1 MKKYSLPL
9 VLALLAVVCTV
20 VSCNSDEETTWDEYR
35 EYRDLNNEWLA
46 DLQTLK
52 DENGE
57 PYYKMIV
64 PSWNP
69 GAFVLLHHY
78 NDPAENADK
87 LSPLYTSTIDVRYKL
102 HLYDGTP
109 VDSSDNVT
117 QYGTPGV
124 YRAKLNTL
132 VQGWAIGL
140 SGQVHCGDSVEL
152 IVPYGVG
159 YGAQTM
165 GEIKPYSN
173 LRFNIRLVDIPYYE
187 LAPYE

>member
-1 MKKYSLPL
+1 MKKYTLPII
-9 VLALLAVVCTV
+9 LAAFGILSAM
-20 VSCNSDEETTWDEYR
+20 VSCNSDEETTWE
-35 EYRDLNNEWLA
+35 EYRDYREQNDEWLA
-46 DLQTLK
+46 GLQSLK
-52 DENGE
+52 DEDGE

-69 GAFVLLHHY
+69 GAFVLLHY
-78 NDPAENADK
+78 FNDPAENADK

-102 HLYDGTP
+102 HLFDGTP

-117 QYGTPGV
+117 STGVAGV
-124 YRAKLNTL
+124 YRARLNTL

-159 YGAQTM
+159 YGAQST
-165 GEIKPYSN
+165 GTVKPYSN

>member
-1 MKKYSLPL
+1 MKKYTLPL
-9 VLALLAVVCTV
+9 IAALFATACAI
-20 VSCNSDEETTWDEYR
+20 VSCNSDDETTWEEYR
-35 EYRDLNNEWLA
+35 EYREANNEWLA
-46 DLQTLK
+46 ELQSMK
-52 DENGE
+52 DENGD

-69 GAFVLLHHY
+69 DAFVLLHY
-78 NDPAENADK
+78 FNDPAENADK
-87 LSPLYTSTIDVRYKL
+87 LAPLYTSTIDVRYRL

-117 QYGTPGV
+117 SYGAPGI
-124 YRAKLNTL
+124 YRARLNSL

-140 SGQVHCGDSVEL
+140 SQVHCGDSVEL

-159 YGAQTM
+159 YGAQSM
-165 GEIKPYSN
+165 DIIKPYSN